1 MREGRS
7 TWNAP
12 RLFLLARQRTLV
24 FWIGSLPRMPFPVKQ
39 EAAMTRFCNLKHS
52 AHHPA
57 QSHKPEMD
65 SELV

>member
-1 MREGRS
+1 ML
-7 TWNAP
+7 P
-12 RLFLLARQRTLV
+12 VLFSLARQRVLV
-24 FWIGSLPRMPFPVKQ
+24 FWIDSLPRMPFPVKQ

-57 QSHKPEMD
+57 QSLEPEMD